1 MSALE
6 RVGSGIGERGGMAGD
21 SAVVVVVVVGGVTGS
36 GGVVPAAVIN
46 CWSDMFAPIAFG
58 RSKGIGVY
66 LVFVLCFV
74 SCWSIFGGCG
84 KVVEGEEGDKEGGR
98 GGLGEMG

>member
-58 RSKGIGVY
+58 RSKRIGVC
-66 LVFVLCFV
+66 LVFCVLLVNF
-74 SCWSIFGGCG
+74 WWLWEGGG
-84 KVVEGEEGDKEGGR
+84 GEGGR
-98 GGLGEMG
+98 